1 VPSNKFWSEGATGR
15 NKVVAGFV
23 KKATKRNS
31 ARGSFLVL
39 SLDFDSEIIP
49 ITIWGDYYEGKEDEF
64 KGIEEKLLI
73 ISGELKFDKFNGK
86 NCLFVNSKDKHI
98 IL

>member
-1 VPSNKFWSEGATGR
+1 MFSDKLSFVPSNKFWSEGATGR

-39 SLDFDSEIIP
+39 SLDFDSEIIQA
-49 ITIWGDYYEGKEDEF
+49 INDYVNYTKE
-64 KGIEEKLLI
+64 LQ
-73 ISGELKFDKFNGK
+73 N
-86 NCLFVNSKDKHI
+86 V
-98 IL
+98 